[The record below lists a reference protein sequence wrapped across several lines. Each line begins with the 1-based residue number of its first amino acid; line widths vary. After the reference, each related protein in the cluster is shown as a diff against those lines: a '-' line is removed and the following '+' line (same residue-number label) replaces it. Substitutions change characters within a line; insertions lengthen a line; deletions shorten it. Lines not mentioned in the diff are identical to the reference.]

1 MRKFI
6 FRVDGGRRIG
16 LGHIAR
22 CLTLAK
28 QLRKESRC
36 EIVFITREDHV
47 VGKLLRESSF
57 QYLELLDGTSEDDEV
72 AILEAE
78 GSRGAVVLTDLF
90 EFSEEYLAKI
100 RSMSERMVTL
110 DDRGGHLYPSDIVI
124 GGYLSSKRANYK
136 SVRKQ
141 TTFLLG
147 SRYVILDRIFARE
160 RMRSRRGTE
169 SLRKVLVCF
178 GGSDP
183 TNNTMRVLK
192 GLELVR
198 EALAIHVVL
207 GEANTHDDTIREFCD
222 SMTASVTVEK
232 GMDSLCSAMSDT
244 GLAFCSVG
252 NTAYELACLG
262 VPSLLVIAKH
272 EHESNAQALDRAG
285 VHRFVGLGK
294 SLSSETI
301 AKSFQQLYGDSD
313 ARRDMSRKGRQLVD
327 GDGVQRILAS
337 FGEFEKKSHV
347 S

>member
-1 MRKFI
+1 M
-6 FRVDGGRRIG
+6 
-16 LGHIAR
+16 
-22 CLTLAK
+22 
-28 QLRKESRC
+28 
-36 EIVFITREDHV
+36 
-47 VGKLLRESSF
+47 
-57 QYLELLDGTSEDDEV
+57 
-72 AILEAE
+72 
-78 GSRGAVVLTDLF
+78 
-90 EFSEEYLAKI
+90 
-100 RSMSERMVTL
+100 
-110 DDRGGHLYPSDIVI
+110 
-124 GGYLSSKRANYK
+124 
-136 SVRKQ
+136 RKQ

-252 NTAYELACLG
+252 NTSYELACLG

-285 VHRFVGLGK
+285 CIV
-294 SLSSETI
+294 LSAWESPYRLRQSQSPSNNCTETVMHAGI
-301 AKSFQQLYGDSD
+301 CRVRADNW
-313 ARRDMSRKGRQLVD
+313 
-327 GDGVQRILAS
+327 
-337 FGEFEKKSHV
+337 
-347 S
+347 